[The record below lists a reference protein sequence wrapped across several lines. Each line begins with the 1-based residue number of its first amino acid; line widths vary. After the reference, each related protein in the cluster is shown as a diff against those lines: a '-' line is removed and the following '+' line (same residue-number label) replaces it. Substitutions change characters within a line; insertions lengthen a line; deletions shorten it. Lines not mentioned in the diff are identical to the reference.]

1 MTVRLIL
8 LTIGLFAATPAFAQ
22 VADPKTA
29 QNASNWDIFQKLYPA
44 RAIKAREEGAV
55 GFLVTIDA
63 KGAVT
68 GCQVTHSSGHPLLD
82 QETCNIITLH
92 AEFNPQP
99 GLSGS
104 QVRTREGLITWRLP
118 DSKTVLNA
126 PKAMAANA
134 APEKVICKKS
144 IRTGTVA
151 GIDRTCMTQVE
162 WSRLS
167 DEERAHFEDIRSK
180 GFTRGN

>member
-1 MTVRLIL
+1 MRAFL
-8 LTIGLFAATPAFAQ
+8 LVAAGLLAMTPAFGQA
-22 VADPKTA
+22 ADPKAA
-29 QNASNWDIFQKLYPA
+29 QNASNWDIFQKLYPP
-44 RAIKAREEGAV
+44 RAIKAHEEGAV

-68 GCQVTHSSGHPLLD
+68 QCQVTHSSGHPLLD
-82 QETCNIITLH
+82 QETCNLITLH
-92 AEFNPQP
+92 AEFNPQS

-104 QVRTREGLITWRLP
+104 QVRTREGLITWKLP

-126 PKAMAANA
+126 PQAIAANA

-151 GIDRTCMTQVE
+151 GTERTCMTQVE

>member
-1 MTVRLIL
+1 MVFRSLL
-8 LTIGLFAATPAFAQ
+8 LTVSLLASVPAFTQGAEK
-22 VADPKTA
+22 AA
-29 QNASNWDIFQKLYPA
+29 QNASNWDIFQKLYPP

-68 GCQVTHSSGHPLLD
+68 QCQVTHSSGHPLLD
-82 QETCNIITLH
+82 PETCKIITLN
-92 AEFNPQP
+92 AEFQPEP
-99 GLSGS
+99 GLSAS
-104 QVRTREGLITWRLP
+104 QVRTREGVITWKLA
-118 DSKTVLNA
+118 DSKTALNA
-126 PKAMAANA
+126 PRPVAANA
-134 APEKVICKKS
+134 APEKMICKKS

-151 GIDRTCMTQVE
+151 GAERTCMTAVE

-167 DEERAHFEDIRSK
+167 DAERASFEEIRNK

>member
-1 MTVRLIL
+1 MRAFLLVAAGIL
-8 LTIGLFAATPAFAQ
+8 ASGPVFAQ
-22 VADPKTA
+22 APDPKAA
-29 QNASNWDIFQKLYPA
+29 QNAANWDIFQKLYPP
-44 RAIKAREEGAV
+44 RAIKEHEEGAV

-68 GCQVTHSSGHPLLD
+68 QCQVTHSSGHPLLD

-92 AEFNPQP
+92 AEFNPESN
-99 GLSGS
+99 LSTS
-104 QVRTREGLITWRLP
+104 QVRTREGVIAWKLP
-118 DSKTVLNA
+118 DSKTALST
-126 PKAMAANA
+126 PKAMAANT
-134 APEKVICKKS
+134 APEKMICKKS

-151 GIDRTCMTQVE
+151 GSERTCMTPTE

-167 DEERAHFEDIRSK
+167 DEERASFEEIRNK